1 MNIATYHFVCYL
13 YLLYGLFLLVKA
25 LSGRGK
31 EESIIRKR
39 RKEMV
44 PENC

>member
-1 MNIATYHFVCYL
+1 MNMAIF
-13 YLLYGLFLLVKA
+13 A
-25 LSGRGK
+25 LWVVFISKSSLRQRGK

-44 PENC
+44 SENC